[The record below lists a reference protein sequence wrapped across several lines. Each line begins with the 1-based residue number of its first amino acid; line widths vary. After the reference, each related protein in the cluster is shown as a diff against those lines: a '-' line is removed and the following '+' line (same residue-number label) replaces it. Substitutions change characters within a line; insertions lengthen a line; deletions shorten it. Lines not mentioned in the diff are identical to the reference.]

1 MIGRLLAL
9 PVTGPAKAGW
19 WVLEQIIAAAEDEL
33 YDEDRIVAQIRALSD
48 ELEAGS
54 ITEEEHAF
62 AEEALLEKLVE
73 ARAFRAAREES
84 P

>member
-1 MIGRLLAL
+1 MIGRMLAL

-48 ELEAGS
+48 ELEAGT

-73 ARAFRAAREES
+73 ARAFRAEREES

>member
-19 WVLEQIIAAAEDEL
+19 WVLEQIVAAAEDEL

-48 ELEAGS
+48 ELEAGT